1 MSFEEFQDGH
11 IGGQGGHLGYRNRT
25 ILAILNICVTVM
37 PLTKIQCFWQ
47 YIAAILPQK
56 ILLQYHRNP
65 FWQYCGN
72 IAAILDFVCKLVS
85 CNIARN
91 NPFWQCYQNFRQYC
105 GNTARTMF
113 WQYCDKIAAILP
125 EVLAILDYEVSIC
138 SLTPPA
144 MAISIGRTTKVY

>member
-11 IGGQGGHLGYRNRT
+11 IGGQGGHLGYPNRT

-37 PLTKIQCFWQ
+37 PLTKIQC
-47 YIAAILPQK
+47 
-56 ILLQYHRNP
+56 

-91 NPFWQCYQNFRQYC
+91 NPFWQCYRNFRQYC

-113 WQYCDKIAAILP
+113 WQYCDNIAAILP
-125 EVLAILDYEVSIC
+125 EVLAILDYEVSVC

-144 MAISIGRTTKVY
+144 IAISIGRTTKVY